1 MPDGTGLG
9 NLHHSVDLCVV
20 GGGLAGVC
28 AAIAAARRGVRVAL
42 VHDRPVLGGNASSE
56 IRMWIGGA
64 HGPHNRE
71 TGIIEELLLENFYRN
86 PEGSWSIWDSV
97 LYGAVRFEP
106 NIELL
111 LNCSVNGA
119 TCEAGRIRS
128 VRAWQLT
135 TYTWHTVEAELFADC
150 SGDSILAPLTGAETR
165 RGREAREEFDE
176 SIAPEQADPHVMGL
190 SCLIQPRELPRA
202 STYRPPSWA
211 YPFES
216 EQDLPNRNHQLGKTN
231 FWWLELGGERDTI
244 AEAEEIRDQLLP
256 TAFGLW
262 DHIKNRGD
270 HGADRWSLD
279 WVGFLPG
286 KRESRRYIGDHI
298 LTQNDVRDE
307 GHFNDLVAYGGWS
320 MDDHHPAGLAYP
332 GKPNIH
338 HLAPSPY
345 GIPYRCLYSRNV
357 ENLFCA
363 GRNISTTHA
372 ALSSTRVMATCAVI
386 GQAVGTAAAI
396 AVREGLTPRGV
407 YEHQIDALQQALMDD
422 DCYLP
427 WHRRAVG
434 PMTAEATLSA
444 SAGDPEP
451 LRNGL
456 DRPIDDATNAWDAA
470 PGESVELHFDAPR
483 RVGLIRLVFDSDT
496 SRGDTGC
503 NMPCDY
509 PLDREPLAPPPQ
521 LVRGFTVETRDED
534 GTWNQALAIDDNYQ
548 RLVRLPLEG
557 VTSAVRVTPTATWG
571 AETARLFAVDLL

>member
-1 MPDGTGLG
+1 
-9 NLHHSVDLCVV
+9 
-20 GGGLAGVC
+20 
-28 AAIAAARRGVRVAL
+28 
-42 VHDRPVLGGNASSE
+42 
-56 IRMWIGGA
+56 
-64 HGPHNRE
+64 
-71 TGIIEELLLENFYRN
+71 
-86 PEGSWSIWDSV
+86 
-97 LYGAVRFEP
+97 
-106 NIELL
+106 
-111 LNCSVNGA
+111 
-119 TCEAGRIRS
+119 
-128 VRAWQLT
+128 
-135 TYTWHTVEAELFADC
+135 
-150 SGDSILAPLTGAETR
+150 
-165 RGREAREEFDE
+165 
-176 SIAPEQADPHVMGL
+176 
-190 SCLIQPRELPRA
+190 
-202 STYRPPSWA
+202 
-211 YPFES
+211 
-216 EQDLPNRNHQLGKTN
+216 
-231 FWWLELGGERDTI
+231 
-244 AEAEEIRDQLLP
+244 
-256 TAFGLW
+256 
-262 DHIKNRGD
+262 
-270 HGADRWSLD
+270 
-279 WVGFLPG
+279 
-286 KRESRRYIGDHI
+286 
-298 LTQNDVRDE
+298 
-307 GHFNDLVAYGGWS
+307 
-320 MDDHHPAGLAYP
+320 
-332 GKPNIH
+332 
-338 HLAPSPY
+338 
-345 GIPYRCLYSRNV
+345 
-357 ENLFCA
+357 
-363 GRNISTTHA
+363 
-372 ALSSTRVMATCAVI
+372 MATCAVI